1 MDCYEILIYNLKE
14 RVLDMTSENYTS
26 TILIA
31 ELGKYLTQVS
41 EDINITDRIVATQI
55 ALSKYSVP
63 EEWKEI
69 TEEEA
74 KEILAKQEEE
84 RQRQEEEERQRQEE
98 EMRKSEFPSENV
110 V

>member
-1 MDCYEILIYNLKE
+1 
-14 RVLDMTSENYTS
+14 MTSENYTS

-74 KEILAKQEEE
+74 RIIIKKQEEE
-84 RQRQEEEERQRQEE
+84 RKR
-98 EMRKSEFPSENV
+98 MDENIGLIHLGTGGLENCV
-110 V
+110 PK